1 MSTLMTIEEM
11 QQRLEKAPFNGF
23 LGLKVLS
30 ADHDKQEIVMQM
42 NLRPEFERIAGSG
55 QFHGGIISALIDAVG
70 HYAVMMMLGK
80 PLATINFRTDYLRPA
95 SNTSLRA
102 TGRVWRLGKT
112 ICVAD
117 VEVLDDAG
125 KVVAIG
131 RANYATPA

>member
-1 MSTLMTIEEM
+1 MNNTMPIEEM
-11 QQRLEKAPFNGF
+11 QQRLEKAPFNSF

-30 ADHDKQEIVMQM
+30 ADYDKQEIVMQM
-42 NLRPEFERIAGSG
+42 PLRPEFERIAGSG
-55 QFHGGIISALIDAVG
+55 QFHGGILSALIDAVG
-70 HYAVMMMLGK
+70 HYSLMMMIGK

-102 TGRVWRLGKT
+102 VGRVWRIGKS

-131 RANYATPA
+131 RGNYATPA